1 MPVLKSYFIDIQ
13 WYDYPIYLIYILL
26 FLYLID
32 RLGKVAFTLPKIAV
46 NAMKLTFLLYC
57 AVLISDSF
65 LDFMPYMPDTEMYTY
80 MIKSSLYPETSS
92 VNVLALYYFSIV
104 IAILCLNSPVIFTFF
119 SVFFYIIGTQFL
131 LSRLKSHSEYPVER
145 QQNIM
150 SAMLLVWP
158 AGLMYLSVPL
168 REAYILLAMCIFVAG
183 FLSFLRERKLGLLIT
198 GSVLLI
204 LLRVQ
209 MFVCLA
215 PLAGLLIVM
224 KGKFHIAL
232 KAGVLLGAIAL
243 VLIFLRYMV
252 LGEAFSPAALSDL
265 RNEYIAE
272 GGDYSYGNVY
282 WESYG
287 DVIKDLPFLIMQF
300 ILSPLPIF
308 SSYDT
313 SHMFLANA
321 DMVFVFI
328 LLLIILI
335 DIRYHLKNHPAILSL
350 ALVFAV
356 VFALYEY
363 HLTGAVRHRMP
374 MVMMFMIP
382 AAATLARLTW
392 KKNEAN

>member
-1 MPVLKSYFIDIQ
+1 MQPIKSYFIDIQ

-32 RLGKVAFTLPKIAV
+32 RFGKVAFSLPKMAV
-46 NAMKLTFLLYC
+46 NFMKLTFLFYSV
-57 AVLISDSF
+57 VLIADSF
-65 LDFMPYMPDTEMYTY
+65 LDFMPYLPDTEMYTY

-92 VNVLALYYFSIV
+92 VNVLALYYFSLV

-131 LSRLKSHSEYPVER
+131 ISRIKSHSGYDVHR
-145 QQNIM
+145 QQSIM
-150 SAMLLVWP
+150 SAMLLIWP
-158 AGLMYLSVPL
+158 AGLMYVSVPL
-168 REAYILLAMCIFVAG
+168 REAYLLLAMCIFVAG

-198 GSVLLI
+198 GSILLI

-215 PLAGLLIVM
+215 PLAGLLIVL
-224 KGKFHIAL
+224 KGKFHLAL
-232 KAGVLLGAIAL
+232 KAGVLTSAVVL
-243 VLIFLRYMV
+243 VLVFLRYMV
-252 LGEAFSPAALSDL
+252 LGEPFSAAALSDL

-282 WESYG
+282 WQSYG
-287 DVIKDLPFLIMQF
+287 DMLLDLPFLILQF
-300 ILSPLPIF
+300 ILSPLPVF
-308 SSYDT
+308 SSYNT

-321 DMVFVFI
+321 DMVFVLI
-328 LLLIILI
+328 ILLIILA
-335 DIRYHLKNHPAILSL
+335 DIRYHLKNHAALLSL
-350 ALVFAV
+350 ALVFSV

-374 MVMMFMIP
+374 MVIMLMIP
-382 AAATLARLTW
+382 ASATLARLTR
-392 KKNEAN
+392 KKHEAN